1 MHRILANYNP
11 SVLRF
16 AAGFF
21 LALATVGHTQ
31 SLIRVGEEC
40 RYYIAYYTRSL
51 APPGWQLV
59 GFNDSR
65 WEVAPSGY
73 VFDDP
78 QLRVR
83 LRPGAHRGYG
93 YVRKTF
99 QVTNI
104 GQIKSLVLR
113 VEFERAFVAYL
124 NGVEIAR
131 FPKAGAV
138 REAIEGEVARGFPTS
153 PQGQF

>member
-1 MHRILANYNP
+1 MHRISGNYTP
-11 SVLRF
+11 TVLRF
-16 AAGFF
+16 AAALFF
-21 LALATVGHTQ
+21 VSAAIAHAQ

-40 RYYIAYYTRSL
+40 RYYKAYYTRLL

-65 WEVAPSGY
+65 WESAPTGY

-78 QLRVR
+78 QLRIR
-83 LRPGAHRGYG
+83 LRSGAHPGYG

-99 QVTNI
+99 QVTNVA
-104 GQIKSLVLR
+104 QIKSLILR

-124 NGVEIAR
+124 NGVEVAR
-131 FPKAGAV
+131 FPKAGA
-138 REAIEGEVARGFPTS
+138 
-153 PQGQF
+153 